1 MPFIKGQSGNP
12 TGRPK
17 GSIDNDTRQI
27 RQAYQMLVE
36 DNLENLTIWLS
47 KLGDESPEKAFNLML
62 KMSEYFL
69 PKLSRKEVST
79 EVSLYEDIKF
89 KFGDSEA
96 EKVVVDYLNHMD
108 SGEAI
113 SVIDKALEKIEAN
126 DNNDRS
132 TEGKTER

>member
-36 DNLENLTIWLS
+36 DNLDNLTDWLS
-47 KLGDESPEKAFNLML
+47 QLGKESPEKAFNLML

-69 PKLSRKEVST
+69 PKLSRKEVSAD
-79 EVSLYEDIKF
+79 VNVFDNIKF
-89 KFGDSEA
+89 QFGEGEA
-96 EKVVVDYLNHMD
+96 QKVVVDYLNQMD
-108 SGEAI
+108 SHEAI
-113 SVIDKALEKIEAN
+113 SVIDKALEKIESN
-126 DNNDRS
+126 DNND
-132 TEGKTER
+132 

>member
-89 KFGDSEA
+89 QFGDSEA

>member
-17 GSIDNDTRQI
+17 GSVDNDTRQI

-89 KFGDSEA
+89 QFGDSEA

-108 SGEAI
+108 SSEAI

>member
-36 DNLENLTIWLS
+36 DNLDNLTIWLS

-89 KFGDSEA
+89 QFGDSEA

>member
-89 KFGDSEA
+89 QFGDSEA
-96 EKVVVDYLNHMD
+96 EKVVVVYLNHMD

>member
-89 KFGDSEA
+89 QFGDSEA

-108 SGEAI
+108 SSEAI

>member
-36 DNLENLTIWLS
+36 DNLDNLTDWLS
-47 KLGDESPEKAFNLML
+47 QLGKESPEKAFNLML

-69 PKLSRKEVST
+69 PKLSRKEVT
-79 EVSLYEDIKF
+79 ADVNVFDNIKF
-89 KFGDSEA
+89 QFGEGEA
-96 EKVVVDYLNHMD
+96 EKVVVDYLNQLESH
-108 SGEAI
+108 EAI
-113 SVIDKALEKIEAN
+113 SVIDKALEKIESN
-126 DNNDRS
+126 DHND
-132 TEGKTER
+132 

>member
-17 GSIDNDTRQI
+17 GSVDNDTRQI

-89 KFGDSEA
+89 QFGDSEA

>member
-89 KFGDSEA
+89 QFGDSEA

-113 SVIDKALEKIEAN
+113 SVIDAN

>member
-17 GSIDNDTRQI
+17 GSVDNDTRQI

-108 SGEAI
+108 SSEAI